1 MKLDDLITLLNAGFT
16 KDEINSLVSFKGNA
30 PESGKTI
37 SKVAEQTKVAE
48 SEGTPIL
55 KDTTIQKATETKENK
70 ENKDDELK
78 LLRDEIKGLKD
89 IVRAQSLL
97 SAETTASNTVST
109 DNDKAI
115 ASIISPET
123 FRNERK

>member
-1 MKLDDLITLLNAGFT
+1 MKLDDLITLLNAGYT
-16 KDEINSLVSFKGNA
+16 KDEINSLVSFKGQA
-30 PESGKTI
+30 PESGKT
-37 SKVAEQTKVAE
+37 VAEVAKTTKDAEREVA
-48 SEGTPIL
+48 PIPE
-55 KDTTIQKATETKENK
+55 DTIKATQPEQKE
-70 ENKDDELK
+70 DELK

>member
-1 MKLDDLITLLNAGFT
+1 MKLDDLITLLNAGYT
-16 KDEINSLVSFKGNA
+16 KDEINSFVSFQGET

-37 SKVAEQTKVAE
+37 SKVAEQTKIAE
-48 SEGTPIL
+48 SEVTPIP
-55 KDTTIQKATETKENK
+55 KDTIQKATETKE

>member
-1 MKLDDLITLLNAGFT
+1 MKLDDLITLLNAGYT
-16 KDEINSLVSFKGNA
+16 KDEINSLVSFKGES
-30 PESGKTI
+30 PESGNTI
-37 SKVAEQTKVAE
+37 SKVAEQTKIAE
-48 SEGTPIL
+48 SEGTPIQ
-55 KDTTIQKATETKENK
+55 KDTTIQKATETK

>member
-1 MKLDDLITLLNAGFT
+1 MKLDDLITLLNAGYT
-16 KDEINSLVSFKGNA
+16 KDEINSLVSFKGQA
-30 PESGKTI
+30 PESGNTI
-37 SKVAEQTKVAE
+37 SKVAEQTKIAE
-48 SEGTPIL
+48 SEGSPIQ
-55 KDTTIQKATETKENK
+55 KDTTIQKTTETK

>member
-1 MKLDDLITLLNAGFT
+1 MKLDDLITLLNAGYT
-16 KDEINSLVSFKGNA
+16 KDEINSLVSFKGES
-30 PESGKTI
+30 PESGNTI
-37 SKVAEQTKVAE
+37 SKVAEQTKIAE

-55 KDTTIQKATETKENK
+55 KNTTIKNATETKE

>member
-1 MKLDDLITLLNAGFT
+1 MKLDDLITLLNAGYT
-16 KDEINSLVSFKGNA
+16 KEEIDSLVSFKGNA
-30 PESGKTI
+30 PESGNTI
-37 SKVAEQTKVAE
+37 SKVAEHTKIAE
-48 SEGTPIL
+48 SEGT
-55 KDTTIQKATETKENK
+55 TIQKDTETKE

>member
-1 MKLDDLITLLNAGFT
+1 MKIDDLITLLNAGFT

-37 SKVAEQTKVAE
+37 SKVAEQTKIAE
-48 SEGTPIL
+48 SEDTPIH
-55 KDTTIQKATETKENK
+55 KDTTVQKAAETKE

-97 SAETTASNTVST
+97 SAETTASNTVSA

>member
-1 MKLDDLITLLNAGFT
+1 MKLDDLITLLNAGYT

-30 PESGKTI
+30 PESGETI
-37 SKVAEQTKVAE
+37 SKAAEHTKVAE

-55 KDTTIQKATETKENK
+55 KDTTIQKATETK

>member
-1 MKLDDLITLLNAGFT
+1 MKLDDLITLLNAGYT
-16 KDEINSLVSFKGNA
+16 KEEINSLVSFKGES
-30 PESGKTI
+30 PESGNTI
-37 SKVAEQTKVAE
+37 SKVAEHTKIAE
-48 SEGTPIL
+48 SEGTPIP
-55 KDTTIQKATETKENK
+55 KDTTIQKAAETK

>member
-1 MKLDDLITLLNAGFT
+1 MKLDDLITLLNAGYT
-16 KDEINSLVSFKGNA
+16 KDEINSLVSFNGQT
-30 PESGKTI
+30 PESGKT
-37 SKVAEQTKVAE
+37 VAEVAKTTKIAE
-48 SEGTPIL
+48 IKGTPL
-55 KDTTIQKATETKENK
+55 PKDTTIQKATETKE

-89 IVRAQSLL
+89 IVRAQTLL

>member
-1 MKLDDLITLLNAGFT
+1 MKIDDLITLLNAGYT

-30 PESGKTI
+30 PESGNTI
-37 SKVAEQTKVAE
+37 SKVAEQTKIAE
-48 SEGTPIL
+48 SEGSPIQ
-55 KDTTIQKATETKENK
+55 KDTTIQKTTETK

>member
-1 MKLDDLITLLNAGFT
+1 MKIDDLITLLNAGYT
-16 KDEINSLVSFKGNA
+16 KDEINSLVSFKGQA
-30 PESGKTI
+30 PESGKTV
-37 SKVAEQTKVAE
+37 SEVAKTTKDAE
-48 SEGTPIL
+48 SEGTPIP
-55 KDTTIQKATETKENK
+55 KDTTIQKASETK

-115 ASIISPET
+115 ASIISPEA

>member
-1 MKLDDLITLLNAGFT
+1 MKLDDLITLLNAGYT

-37 SKVAEQTKVAE
+37 SKVAEQTKIAE

-55 KDTTIQKATETKENK
+55 KNTTIQKATETKE

-78 LLRDEIKGLKD
+78 MLRDEIKGLKD

>member
-1 MKLDDLITLLNAGFT
+1 MKIDDLITLLNAGYT
-16 KDEINSLVSFKGNA
+16 KDEINSLVSFKGDA
-30 PESGKTI
+30 LESGNTI
-37 SKVAEQTKVAE
+37 SKVAEHTKVAE
-48 SEGTPIL
+48 SEGTPIP
-55 KDTTIQKATETKENK
+55 KDTTIQKATETK

>member
-1 MKLDDLITLLNAGFT
+1 MKLDDLITLLNAGYT
-16 KDEINSLVSFKGNA
+16 KDEINSLVSFKGET

-37 SKVAEQTKVAE
+37 SKVAEQTKIAE
-48 SEGTPIL
+48 SEVTPIP
-55 KDTTIQKATETKENK
+55 KDTIQKATETKE

-97 SAETTASNTVST
+97 SAETTASNTVSS

>member
-1 MKLDDLITLLNAGFT
+1 MKLDDLITLLNAGYT

-30 PESGKTI
+30 PESGNTI
-37 SKVAEQTKVAE
+37 SKVAEQTKIAE

-55 KDTTIQKATETKENK
+55 KDTTIQKATETKE

-78 LLRDEIKGLKD
+78 MLRDEIKGLKD